1 MQDDKDL
8 VHEFVNR
15 GGLDCLIA
23 VGSAV
28 DQNYQNYILRG
39 IAEVMVSSADR
50 LNIVSFIVCWFLLC
64 HFSSLKFE
72 IFYTWIIMLF

>member
-1 MQDDKDL
+1 VQDDKDL

-39 IAEVMVSSADR
+39 TAEVMVQSAVR
-50 LNIVSFIVCWFLLC
+50 LNTVLC
-64 HFSSLKFE
+64 TVLVYTAPVQQLE
-72 IFYTWIIMLF
+72 I